1 MTPEPPFANPIL
13 KAITVS
19 LNAEAGQQYAAARQ
33 ELVLNALAAA
43 LIALNDSSSLAWTV
57 QAVPGGQPLLYD
69 LTPLLEHPVSAK
81 EAWEMTYAL
90 RNQPQVTA
98 AEPTF
103 VTPQGPPDPSTTAP
117 DSSASAA
124 AIDEHDDPSKAPF

>member
-1 MTPEPPFANPIL
+1 MPIDPPFANPIL

-103 VTPQGPPDPSTTAP
+103 VTLRTP
-117 DSSASAA
+117 
-124 AIDEHDDPSKAPF
+124 